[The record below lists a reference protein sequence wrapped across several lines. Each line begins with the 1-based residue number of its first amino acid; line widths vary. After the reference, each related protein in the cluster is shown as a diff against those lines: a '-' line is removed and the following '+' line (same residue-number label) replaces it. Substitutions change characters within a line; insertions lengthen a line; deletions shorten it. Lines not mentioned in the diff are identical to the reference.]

1 MGGMYMKVLLVNG
14 SPHQH
19 GCTYTALSEAAAALN
34 QCGIDT
40 EIFWVGNK
48 AVQGCIACG
57 GCYQSHHCVFD
68 DEITRLGDRIEEY
81 DGFIFGT
88 PVYYGGPSGQILSLM
103 NRLFYTHSRKM
114 AGKPVS
120 AVVSCRRGGA
130 SAAFQQMNMH
140 FMMTNM
146 IVITSQ
152 YWNQVHGNTPEE
164 VRQDIEGMQTMR
176 TLAENMTYVL
186 RSIEAGKAAG
196 VPAPAYEPKTYTN
209 FIR

>member
-1 MGGMYMKVLLVNG
+1 MKVLLVNG
-14 SPHQH
+14 SPRQH
-19 GCTYTALSEAAAALN
+19 GCTYTALTEAANALHAR
-34 QCGIDT
+34 GIET
-40 EIFWVGNK
+40 EIVWVGNK
-48 AVQGCIACG
+48 EIAGCTACG
-57 GCYQSHHCVFD
+57 GCRNTGKCIFNDLVN
-68 DEITRLGDRIEEY
+68 EIIAKLDTY

-88 PVYYGGPSGQILSLM
+88 PVYYGGPSGQILSVM
-103 NRLFYTHSRKM
+103 NRLFYAASGKM

-164 VRQDIEGMQTMR
+164 VLQDAEGLQTMR
-176 TLAENMTYVL
+176 TLAENMSFVL
-186 RSIEAGKAAG
+186 RSIEAGQAAG
-196 VPAPAYEPKTYTN
+196 VPRPAYEPKQRTN

>member
-1 MGGMYMKVLLVNG
+1 MKVLLVNG
-14 SPHQH
+14 SPRQH
-19 GCTYTALSEAAAALN
+19 GCTHTALTEAANALN
-34 QCGIDT
+34 ERGVET
-40 EIFWVGNK
+40 EIVWVGNK
-48 AVQGCIACG
+48 EIAGCTACG
-57 GCYQSHHCVFD
+57 SCRKTGKCIFD
-68 DEITRLGDRIEEY
+68 DIVNEISDKLDTY

-88 PVYYGGPSGQILSLM
+88 PVYYGGPSGQILSVM
-103 NRLFYTHSRKM
+103 NRLFYSSAAKM

-164 VRQDIEGMQTMR
+164 VRQDAEGLQTMR
-176 TLAENMTYVL
+176 TLAENMTFVL

-196 VPAPAYEPKTYTN
+196 VPGPNYEPKERTN

>member
-1 MGGMYMKVLLVNG
+1 MKVLLVNG

-19 GCTYTALSEAAAALN
+19 GCTYTALTEAANALKERN
-34 QCGIDT
+34 IET
-40 EIFWVGNK
+40 EIVWVGNQPI
-48 AVQGCIACG
+48 AGCTACG
-57 GCYQSHHCVFD
+57 GCRNTGKCVFND
-68 DEITRLGDRIEEY
+68 LGNEIIAKLDTY
-81 DGFIFGT
+81 DGFVFGT
-88 PVYYGGPSGQILSLM
+88 PVYYGGPSGQILSVM
-103 NRLFYTHSRKM
+103 NRLFYAASAKM

-164 VRQDIEGMQTMR
+164 IRQDAEGLQTMR
-176 TLAENMTYVL
+176 TLAENMTFVL

-196 VPAPAYEPKTYTN
+196 VPRPAYEPKQRTN

>member
-1 MGGMYMKVLLVNG
+1 MKVLLLNG

-19 GCTYTALSEAAAALN
+19 GCTYTALLETANALT
-34 QCGIDT
+34 QRGIDA
-40 EIFWVGNK
+40 EIHWIGNQP
-48 AVQGCIACG
+48 VPGCIACG
-57 GCYQSHHCVFD
+57 ACRKAGKCIYD
-68 DEITRLGDRIEEY
+68 DQVNQLIDKLDSY
-81 DGFIFGT
+81 DGFVFGT

-103 NRLFYTHSRKM
+103 NRLFYCASAKM
-114 AGKPVS
+114 AGKPVA

-146 IVITSQ
+146 SVVTSQ

-164 VRQDIEGMQTMR
+164 VLQDAEGLQTMR
-176 TLAENMTYVL
+176 TLAENMAYTL
-186 RSIEAGKAAG
+186 RSIQAGKAAG
-196 VPAPAYEPKTYTN
+196 VPAPSYEPKQMTN